1 MSHVFAEA
9 GYHNHAKA
17 LSLYFQMMKAYRK
30 ESAETIAKISSFQE
44 NGNHV
49 VRY

>member
-1 MSHVFAEA
+1 MFVEA

-30 ESAETIAKISSFQE
+30 GSAERIAIISSFQE